1 MSRPYTRDTSPWKKN
16 MPPALTFFTRRS
28 GFTRWCSSNTRGR
41 KMRPTRSIG
50 RIATT
55 CRSSVCTIHLTAAAF
70 VLICAHTA
78 FACDGPSNMPGWDF
92 DVRFDNNSSDLSTS
106 ELAKLSVWS
115 NNMRNRFPIV
125 DVVSVVGLAEPTER
139 SAQALAHRRAANV
152 KSALDQFLIRGERN
166 SMIARIYKLPFPASE
181 FDDNGRRVEI
191 TFGPG
196 CPNHCCP
203 NLNPIPRAQ

>member
-1 MSRPYTRDTSPWKKN
+1 MPTASRGTL
-16 MPPALTFFTRRS
+16 LTL
-28 GFTRWCSSNTRGR
+28 N
-41 KMRPTRSIG
+41 K
-50 RIATT
+50 
-55 CRSSVCTIHLTAAAF
+55 VVTAAAL
-70 VLICAHTA
+70 VLSCAHTA

-115 NNMRNRFPIV
+115 NDMRNRFPIV

-139 SAQALAHRRAANV
+139 SAQELAHRRAANV

-203 NLNPIPRAQ
+203 NLNPTPRAQ

>member
-1 MSRPYTRDTSPWKKN
+1 MTLNK
-16 MPPALTFFTRRS
+16 F
-28 GFTRWCSSNTRGR
+28 
-41 KMRPTRSIG
+41 
-50 RIATT
+50 
-55 CRSSVCTIHLTAAAF
+55 VTAITL
-70 VLICAHTA
+70 VLSCAHTA

-115 NNMRNRFPIV
+115 NDMRNRFPII

-139 SAQALAHRRAANV
+139 SAQKLAHRRAANV
-152 KSALDQFLIRGERN
+152 KGALDQFLIRGERN

-203 NLNPIPRAQ
+203 NLNPIPRTQ